1 MFSKMDA
8 RQKRAVVIL
17 IVVIIS
23 FVLLACGDFDPCNT
37 SITTAV
43 EGHGHNLHDA
53 LGASDC
59 K

>member
-8 RQKRAVVIL
+8 RQKRALIIILVIF
-17 IVVIIS
+17 VS
-23 FVLLACGDFDPCNT
+23 FVLLACGDYDPCVT